1 MFSIITV
8 NWNGEA
14 LLENYFKSL
23 LDQTYK
29 DFKIYFVDN
38 GSTDNSLVVANKY
51 SALMN
56 INIISLD
63 KNNGFAQANNIGIK
77 SAMSDESDYIL
88 TLNNDLVLDQNCI
101 EHLNDTINIS
111 NNKYDIFQILMLNY
125 FDRNIIDAAGIYFD
139 KHFYASQIGYKKDI
153 EYLNEVNCEIQGAC
167 AGAAAYSKKALN
179 AIKDTNGDY
188 FNPIFFAYYEDVDLA
203 LRFIKSEYKTYLVKN
218 SIIYHIHSGTG
229 IDNSPFKTYYL
240 TRNQLLYL
248 RNNLE
253 ASVFKKYKYIYF
265 LNIYIRII
273 YKIIRFDFKNAIAM
287 INGLKDYFLIR
298 NTYLL
303 PMLYMSINSLT
314 QGVPSFHLLKK

>member
-14 LLENYFKSL
+14 LLESYFKSL

-29 DFKIYFVDN
+29 DFKVYFVDN
-38 GSTDNSLVVANKY
+38 GSTDNSLEVVNRY

-56 INIISLD
+56 IDIISLD
-63 KNNGFAQANNIGIK
+63 KNDGFAQANNICIK
-77 SAMSDESDYIL
+77 KAMSDDSEYII
-88 TLNNDLVLDQNCI
+88 TLNNDLILDKNCI
-101 EHLNDTINIS
+101 KHLSDTINIS

-125 FDRNIIDAAGIYFD
+125 FERNIIDAAGICFD
-139 KHFYASQIGYKKDI
+139 KYFYASQIGYKKDI
-153 EYLNEVNCEIQGAC
+153 GYLDEVKCEIQGAC

-179 AIKDTNGDY
+179 AIKDKNGDY

-203 LRFIKSEYKTYLVKN
+203 LRLIKSGYKSYLVKD
-218 SIIYHIHSGTG
+218 SMIYHIHSGTG

-253 ASVFKKYKYIYF
+253 VSIFNKYKLLYF
-265 LNIYIRII
+265 FNIFIRII
-273 YKIIRFDFKNAIAM
+273 YKVIKFDFKNANAM

-314 QGVPSFHLLKK
+314 QGVPTFHLLKK